1 MTKPD
6 VCTAPGYSFRQR
18 MNSDVEGCELVL
30 EVGDTVGGRALRR
43 WAEIGLEALEERRQE
58 INTLNVFPVPDGDTG
73 TNLVLTLQS
82 AVDNIGGPVDGA
94 LTASD
99 VSERLARGA
108 FLGARGNSGVI
119 VAQALRGV
127 ADAVAGHT
135 SIDGRGLADALR
147 RASELVMKALSTPA
161 EGTIVSV
168 LEAAAVG
175 AEKAARDTDATVC
188 DVTVAAADVAAD
200 ALQHTPAQLDVL
212 AEAGVVDA
220 GGLGLLILLDCL
232 VEITTGQRPQRRLQI
247 TRSPAPP
254 VTASTTDRSTPPRTE
269 TQQDYEVM
277 YVVERAESEDIDVLR
292 VRLDALGDSVAVV
305 GDGAGSWSVHVHCCD
320 PGAAVEAG
328 LAAGSLIR
336 IDITCFALGAETDGG
351 CVAPSRTRAS
361 VVPLHA
367 TSAGRRAV
375 LAVVAG
381 HGTSDLFE
389 SEGAS
394 VLHADTEFG
403 PDRLLEAVRALP
415 AGDVLVLPNGSLSAQ
430 DVVAVGVQARFEN
443 RNVMFLPSSSMVQ
456 GLAALAVHDPGRATV
471 DDAFTMSEAAAA
483 VRWGSLQIAQ
493 ERALTWVGQCEPG
506 DSLGLSG
513 HDVVVIEHDLVA
525 AGVSLLDK
533 ILAAGGE
540 LVTMLVGADAPDG
553 LAEQLTEHLDH
564 SHPALEVV
572 VYRGGQRSDLL
583 QLGVE

>member
-6 VCTAPGYSFRQR
+6 VCTTPGYSFRQR
-18 MNSDVEGCELVL
+18 TKSDVEGCELVL

-43 WAEIGLEALEERRQE
+43 WAEIALEALEERRHE

-82 AVDNIGGPVDGA
+82 AVENIGGPVDGA

-135 SIDGRGLADALR
+135 TIDGRGLAEALR
-147 RASELVMKALSTPA
+147 RASELVMKALSTPE

-168 LEAAAVG
+168 LEAAADG
-175 AEKAARDTDATVC
+175 AEKATRSSEATVC
-188 DVTVAAADVAAD
+188 DVTVAAADAAAD

-220 GGLGLLILLDCL
+220 GGLGLVILLDCL

-247 TRSPAPP
+247 TRAPASPVA
-254 VTASTTDRSTPPRTE
+254 ASSGDHSSPPRTE

-277 YVVERAESEDIDVLR
+277 YVVERAEPEDIDVLR

-336 IDITCFALGAETDGG
+336 IDITCFALGATTDGD
-351 CVAPSRTRAS
+351 CAAQPRTPAS
-361 VVPLHA
+361 VVLP
-367 TSAGRRAV
+367 TPGTGERAV

-381 HGTSDLFE
+381 HGTRELFE
-389 SEGAS
+389 SEGAA
-394 VLHADTEFG
+394 VIHADADFG

-415 AGDVLVLPNGSLSAQ
+415 SGDVLVLPNGSLPAQ
-430 DVVAVGVQARFEN
+430 DVVAVGAQARSEN
-443 RNVMFLPSSSMVQ
+443 RHVMFLPSSSMVQ
-456 GLAALAVHDPGRATV
+456 GLAALAVHDPGRAAV
-471 DDAFTMSEAAAA
+471 DDAFAMSEAAAA

-525 AGVSLLDK
+525 AGVALLDR

-553 LAEQLTEHLDH
+553 LAEQLTAHLDQR
-564 SHPALEVV
+564 HPALEVV